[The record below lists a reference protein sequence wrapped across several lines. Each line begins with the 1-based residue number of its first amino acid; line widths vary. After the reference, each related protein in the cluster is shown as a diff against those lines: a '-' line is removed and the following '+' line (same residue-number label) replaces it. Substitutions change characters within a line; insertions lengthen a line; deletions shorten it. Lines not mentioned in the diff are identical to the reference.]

1 MNFLRV
7 WQGHPYPLGAIW
19 DGEGTNFALFSEHAE
34 KVELCLF
41 DSADPQ
47 REIAR
52 RRLAEK
58 TDYVFHGYL
67 PDVAPGTF
75 YGYRI
80 GGNEERSFVLLRRI
94 V

>member
-58 TDYVFHGYL
+58 TDHVFHGYL
-67 PDVAPGTF
+67 PDVVPGTL